1 MSSIFQVTTS
11 LFSEM
16 PVRADEILTL
26 LASEIKFEPTGPDI
40 PDDPDEHFQRSL
52 QLHDQGDSDRAK
64 DRKTRWIYTKEEVFF
79 VKVLISTGLR
89 KIRFFWDG

>member
-1 MSSIFQVTTS
+1 
-11 LFSEM
+11 M

-26 LASEIKFEPTGPDI
+26 LASEIKFDSTGPDI

-52 QLHDQGDSDRAK
+52 QLHDDQGDTDRAK

-79 VKVLISTGLR
+79 FVKVLISTGLC